1 MRRLVLSSYKGNQ
14 LPTKIKSVKT
24 FVMRTITFLVSALML
39 SWSASAQQEQMYTQ
53 FMFNKLAFNPG
64 YAGSFSSPTLTTV
77 YRQQWVGLEGAP
89 SAQVLSYSQPFL
101 NNRVGLGGTIMRQQ
115 IGISTNLTVDFAYAY
130 RVKLKRGTFAFG
142 LQVSTRNIRQNWAD
156 PRIVALDQQ
165 DEGIPTEPKSKL
177 LPNFG
182 TGFYY
187 VAYKDKWFV
196 GLSAPRLVANSIDV
210 ADFGTVFSREV
221 QHINMMGG
229 ITFKPND
236 MVQIT
241 PQALFRYAAGAPLD
255 AEMNVSVLLRKKIH
269 GGLTYRVGG
278 DTKGWGESVDVMLG
292 LQVTD
297 HLLFCLSYDVGM
309 TSLRKFNDGSVEATA
324 RWWFSPP
331 DDVTEVGTNRP
342 F

>member
-1 MRRLVLSSYKGNQ
+1 LLGLSR
-14 LPTKIKSVKT
+14 KIHTLAKAI
-24 FVMRTITFLVSALML
+24 VMRTLTLLISVFLL
-39 SWSASAQQEQMYTQ
+39 SLGAAAQQEQMYTQ
-53 FMFNKLAFNPG
+53 FMFNKLAYNPG

-89 SAQVLSYSQPFL
+89 SAQVLAYTQPFL

-115 IGISTNLTVDFAYAY
+115 IGISTNLTFDVAYAY
-130 RVKLKRGTFAFG
+130 RVKLKRGTFSFG
-142 LQVSTRNIRQNWAD
+142 LQVSARSIRQNWAD
-156 PRIVALDQQ
+156 PRIVALDQR

-182 TGFYY
+182 TGVYY

-196 GLSAPRLVANSIDV
+196 GLAAPRLVANSIDF

-221 QHINMMGG
+221 QHVNMMGG
-229 ITFKPND
+229 FTFQANEFLT
-236 MVQIT
+236 IT
-241 PQALFRYAAGAPLD
+241 PQALFRYAAGAPFD

-269 GGLTYRVGG
+269 GGLTYRLGG
-278 DTKGWGESVDVMLG
+278 NTKGLGESVDAMLG
-292 LQVTD
+292 MQVTNN
-297 HLLFCLSYDVGM
+297 LLFCLSYDIGL
-309 TSLRKFNDGSVEATA
+309 TALRKFNNGAVEATA